1 VSLVIRSETICQAH
15 HWHYL
20 TFHFVS
26 QLSEAS
32 AAMVPIAERG
42 WMSRLFRLNR
52 NEDILDTFDHRLN
65 EAQQRFMVCQQHF
78 VIDSASLIMIVV
90 LKVGIITQIRGE
102 VSQFQKHTSNSLV
115 CPLSYDYF
123 TDPFISACRIR

>member
-1 VSLVIRSETICQAH
+1 
-15 HWHYL
+15 
-20 TFHFVS
+20 
-26 QLSEAS
+26 
-32 AAMVPIAERG
+32 MVPITEQG

-52 NEDILDTFDHRLN
+52 NEDMLDTFDHRLS
-65 EAQQRFMVCQQHF
+65 EAQQRFMVCQQYF
-78 VIDSASLIMIVV
+78 VIDSALLIMIVV